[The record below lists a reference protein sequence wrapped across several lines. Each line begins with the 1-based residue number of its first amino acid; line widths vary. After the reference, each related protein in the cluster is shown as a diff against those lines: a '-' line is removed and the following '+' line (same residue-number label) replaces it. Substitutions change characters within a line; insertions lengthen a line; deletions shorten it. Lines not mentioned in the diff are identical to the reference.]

1 MCLIGRVFTTK
12 GAAEWGLVNKVVNDA
27 GWGAVD
33 MAHMSAENSP
43 DAVTVSRE
51 GIKMGWEG
59 FGAEEGTRL
68 WQEIWYP
75 WLLAGENVSEG
86 VHASVEKRESNWK
99 AAKLC

>member
-12 GAAEWGLVNKVVNDA
+12 EAAEWGLVNKVVNDA
-27 GWGAVD
+27 VQGVVD
-33 MAHMSAENSP
+33 MAHMNVENSQ
-43 DAVTVSRE
+43 DAITVSRE

-75 WLLAGENVSEG
+75 KLLAGENVNEG
-86 VHASVEKRESNWK
+86 VRAFVEKRESNWK
-99 AAKLC
+99 AAKL